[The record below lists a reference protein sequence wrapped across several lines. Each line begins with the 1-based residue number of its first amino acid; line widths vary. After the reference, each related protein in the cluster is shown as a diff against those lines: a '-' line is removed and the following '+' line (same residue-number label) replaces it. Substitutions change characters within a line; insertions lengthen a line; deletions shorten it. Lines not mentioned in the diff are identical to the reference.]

1 MFKHF
6 LNTALRHFRKDW
18 LYTLIN
24 IVGLTLGLALVYFI
38 ILYVSKEF
46 SWNTMHEHRN
56 SSYRMLVTNP
66 DWTEPLA
73 AFPLGPA
80 LAEDLPEVVA
90 YSRVSSSRVSAL
102 DKNEQEIRVRAYGAD
117 QGIFDILT
125 FNILRGDKEN
135 LLVSRE
141 DAVISKNLAD
151 ILYPDDNPLGKELRL
166 KGSGIDHSLSV
177 SGVFENLPSNST
189 FKPDVLCS
197 PEWDAEYLRTLF
209 RDSSF
214 MTNFRTGMFQTY
226 VRLKEGVTQK
236 DFQEKLKLIED
247 KYYDP
252 DWRLKLGAQ
261 KVADIYLHSNDL
273 GNPRT
278 ARGDPKMIRIFSLVA
293 ILILLIA
300 TFNYVILASARSSAR
315 FREIGLRKVT
325 GASGKN
331 ISAQVF
337 GESLVTSLLAF
348 PLSVLLVALLIPTA
362 NQVLGSSLEFKPAD
376 TPLILPGFLLVCI
389 FVGIISG
396 LYLAVYLSRLRPVEI
411 FRKMGGL
418 SSSKSFLYKILV
430 TLQILIFISL
440 FTCSNL
446 ILKQV
451 RYAEGLD
458 QGFNRKDLLMISINQ
473 DEFPSYEAF
482 AQEIRKIPSVVNAGI
497 AMGGPPTESRG
508 VYRIKHF
515 QDPDK
520 QISVEGLDVAGQYM
534 ETMEFR
540 LVAGRFFDEGSE
552 ADRKSAAVVNE
563 TAIQELGIEGD
574 PLEQEIAGKRIIGVI
589 QDFYIH
595 SVKSKISP
603 LVINYGTKYC
613 YEVAARIMPDQFDEA
628 LEQIEK
634 TWKEMAP
641 EASFSAVEF
650 NQAIANMYSRE
661 RDFAFTIMGLT
672 GLAVF
677 IAALGLFGLSLLLAN
692 KRTREV
698 GIRKIHGA
706 SVLQIMQSIN
716 KSFVIYTLA
725 ALILSIPITVWI
737 ISKWLQN
744 FEYKT
749 TIGVLPFIISGSL
762 ALVVVILTVSY
773 HAWRSA
779 RMNPAEVIRCE

>member
-1 MFKHF
+1 MPGSQ
-6 LNTALRHFRKDW
+6 W
-18 LYTLIN
+18 
-24 IVGLTLGLALVYFI
+24 
-38 ILYVSKEF
+38 
-46 SWNTMHEHRN
+46 
-56 SSYRMLVTNP
+56 
-66 DWTEPLA
+66 A
-73 AFPLGPA
+73 A
-80 LAEDLPEVVA
+80 
-90 YSRVSSSRVSAL
+90 
-102 DKNEQEIRVRAYGAD
+102 
-117 QGIFDILT
+117 
-125 FNILRGDKEN
+125 
-135 LLVSRE
+135 
-141 DAVISKNLAD
+141 
-151 ILYPDDNPLGKELRL
+151 
-166 KGSGIDHSLSV
+166 
-177 SGVFENLPSNST
+177 
-189 FKPDVLCS
+189 
-197 PEWDAEYLRTLF
+197 
-209 RDSSF
+209 
-214 MTNFRTGMFQTY
+214 
-226 VRLKEGVTQK
+226 
-236 DFQEKLKLIED
+236 
-247 KYYDP
+247 
-252 DWRLKLGAQ
+252 
-261 KVADIYLHSNDL
+261 
-273 GNPRT
+273 
-278 ARGDPKMIRIFSLVA
+278 
-293 ILILLIA
+293 
-300 TFNYVILASARSSAR
+300 
-315 FREIGLRKVT
+315 
-325 GASGKN
+325 
-331 ISAQVF
+331 
-337 GESLVTSLLAF
+337 
-348 PLSVLLVALLIPTA
+348 
-362 NQVLGSSLEFKPAD
+362 
-376 TPLILPGFLLVCI
+376 
-389 FVGIISG
+389 
-396 LYLAVYLSRLRPVEI
+396 
-411 FRKMGGL
+411 
-418 SSSKSFLYKILV
+418 
-430 TLQILIFISL
+430 
-440 FTCSNL
+440 
-446 ILKQV
+446 
-451 RYAEGLD
+451 
-458 QGFNRKDLLMISINQ
+458 
-473 DEFPSYEAF
+473 
-482 AQEIRKIPSVVNAGI
+482 
-497 AMGGPPTESRG
+497 PPTESRG

-563 TAIQELGIEGD
+563 TVIQELGIEGD
-574 PLEQEIAGKRIIGVI
+574 PLGQEIAGKRIIGVI

-603 LVINYGTKYC
+603 LVINYSTKYC

-749 TIGVLPFIISGSL
+749 TIGILPFIISGSL